1 MNYSHKPS
9 VVTYTCYPSIWEAKT
24 GQLLL
29 VQDQPGLKTEFTL
42 YQIWATVFLK
52 ARDLATDRTH
62 VFFSIHK
69 VLDAIPSPRIS
80 NSVAR
85 VDI

>member
-62 VFFSIHK
+62 AFLASTRSWMQSQAPEYQT
-69 VLDAIPSPRIS
+69 VLLE
-80 NSVAR
+80 
-85 VDI
+85 